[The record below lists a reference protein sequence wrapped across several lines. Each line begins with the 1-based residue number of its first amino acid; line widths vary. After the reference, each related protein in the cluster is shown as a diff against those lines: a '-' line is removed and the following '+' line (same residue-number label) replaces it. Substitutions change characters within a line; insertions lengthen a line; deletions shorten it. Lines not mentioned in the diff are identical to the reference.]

1 MAQCSNCGQDK
12 LIEEEELT
20 GEELHKKWLFDKDKR
35 GKNCQAPG
43 TPGGGGGERSDST
56 LQKQTIPRPR
66 QGWAHSLARDSK
78 IGQDRGVG
86 EIMVLG

>member
-1 MAQCSNCGQDK
+1 MVVRQRQTGKK
-12 LIEEEELT
+12 LPST
-20 GEELHKKWLFDKDKR
+20 WHPR
-35 GKNCQAPG
+35 
-43 TPGGGGGERSDST
+43 GGGGERSDST